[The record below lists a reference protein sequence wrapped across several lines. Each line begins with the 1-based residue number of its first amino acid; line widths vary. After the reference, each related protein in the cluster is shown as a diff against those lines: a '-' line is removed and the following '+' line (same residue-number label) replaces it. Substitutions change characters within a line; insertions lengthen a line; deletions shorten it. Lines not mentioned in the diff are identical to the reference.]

1 MNISSRVPGVTR
13 NSGWN
18 AAMEAQRQ
26 ASTQRRQLEA
36 SPSDFPNPTAPVAGG
51 LASALLVPA
60 ERFAAV
66 EQV

>member
-26 ASTQRRQLEA
+26 ASTQRRPLEA
-36 SPSDFPNPTAPVAGG
+36 SSSDSPLLTAPVAGG
-51 LASALLVPA
+51 VANALLVPA
-60 ERFAAV
+60 ERFGAIQ
-66 EQV
+66 QV